1 MRKSRLIIFLTLA
14 LLLALATVTA
24 ALASGHDRNF
34 TANLKGR
41 NEVPARDTNA
51 QGEAIVHFSKDGDSL
66 SYKLIVANIDNVLA
80 AHIHCGEAGANGP
93 VGVTLFG
100 GGPVTVNGIL
110 AQDTVLAPD
119 DGNACEWETLED
131 VHDAILADAAYVNVH
146 TLQFPPGE
154 IRGQLD

>member
-1 MRKSRLIIFLTLA
+1 MRKSRLFLLLTLA
-14 LLLALATVTA
+14 LLLALVMATA
-24 ALASGHDRNF
+24 AFAQGNDSNF
-34 TANLKGR
+34 TASLKGR

-51 QGEAIVHFSKDGDSL
+51 QGEAIVRFSRDGESL

-80 AHIHCGEAGANGP
+80 AHIHCGIEGVNGP

-110 AQDTVLAPD
+110 AQNTVTAPD
-119 DGNACEWETLED
+119 EGNACGWETLDD
-131 VHDAILADAAYVNVH
+131 VLTAILNDAAYVNVH
-146 TLQFPPGE
+146 TTQFPPGE

>member
-1 MRKSRLIIFLTLA
+1 MKKSRLFLLI
-14 LLLALATVTA
+14 LLALVMSLLMATA
-24 ALASGHDRNF
+24 AMAQGNDRNF
-34 TANLKGR
+34 TASLKGR

-51 QGEAIVHFSKDGDSL
+51 QGEAIVRFSKDGDSL
-66 SYKLIVANIDNVLA
+66 SYKLIVANIENVLA
-80 AHIHCGEAGANGP
+80 AHIHCGEAGENGP

-110 AQDTVLAPD
+110 AQDTVSAPD
-119 DGNACEWETLED
+119 DGNACGWETLED
-131 VHDAILADAAYVNVH
+131 VQDAILADAAYVNVH